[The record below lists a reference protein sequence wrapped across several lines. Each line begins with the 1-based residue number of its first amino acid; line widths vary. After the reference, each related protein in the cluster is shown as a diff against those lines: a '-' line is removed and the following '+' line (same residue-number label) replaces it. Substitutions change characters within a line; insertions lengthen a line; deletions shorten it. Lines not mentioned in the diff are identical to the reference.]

1 MLIFLQ
7 ILNIQLNVIHMLL
20 LWYLNED
27 GMDEKDQDLEVED
40 EDLNQ
45 DG

>member
-1 MLIFLQ
+1 MIYLIYF
-7 ILNIQLNVIHMLL
+7 I
-20 LWYLNED
+20 D